1 MYVPTADGN
10 TRVYKP
16 DGRHVLYMDG
26 LEVELAP
33 AEDRKLL
40 VVDYGDESDDSDVSE
55 DPFHGQLSSLLPCSS
70 GVGNIFSDRSLK
82 WPLIVWLYIGRELA
96 SCLL

>member
-1 MYVPTADGN
+1 MYVSTADGY

-16 DGRHVLYMDG
+16 DGRFVLYMDG

-40 VVDYGDESDDSDVSE
+40 GVDYGDESDDSDVSD
-55 DPFHGQLSSLLPCSS
+55 DPFHGQVPDMWPCSS

-82 WPLIVWLYIGRELA
+82 WPLIVWLYIG
-96 SCLL
+96 S